1 MQESL
6 MMTKCMNVPS
16 WISGE
21 KFIESPWVSGSAKGS
36 WVVAHRFQKTTDRKN
51 MTEKCICGTKA
62 VRSVAVK
69 LAAGILMI

>member
-1 MQESL
+1 

-16 WISGE
+16 WIPGE
-21 KFIESPWVSGSAKGS
+21 KCIESPWVSGSAKGS
-36 WVVAHRFQKTTDRKN
+36 WVVAHRFHKTADTEN

-69 LAAGILMI
+69 VTAGSLITMIQ